1 VLQWYGYA
9 VDGVGFHCL
18 EVDEAGLATDPAAS
32 ENEATVIAAEN
43 RLTCELL
50 TQDHK
55 ALIED
60 NWDWKVRRISDTDFS
75 VVCPTKSSLTD
86 KGIYNRAR

>member
-1 VLQWYGYA
+1 MCPKASKHPVLQWYGYA

-18 EVDEAGLATDPAAS
+18 EVDDAGLASSPAAS

-50 TQDHK
+50 M
-55 ALIED
+55 
-60 NWDWKVRRISDTDFS
+60 
-75 VVCPTKSSLTD
+75 
-86 KGIYNRAR
+86 